1 MYKKKQEKLNF
12 DFLLSPM
19 LFSFL
24 KEKASDST
32 DNQTAGSQIL
42 LTEKQMRV
50 HYAVPF

>member
-32 DNQTAGSQIL
+32 DNQTLKAACRIL
-42 LTEKQMRV
+42 DF
-50 HYAVPF
+50 AN